1 MPYRAIVHASELLT
15 GEGVRSKD
23 GRGVTEAD
31 LGSIAN
37 GALVYGYRDQGGLEI
52 PEKIEWV
59 GRTKDLPERFARA
72 SRTDLGG
79 AKALVPGLID
89 CHTHMIFAGDR
100 SAEFALR
107 CAGATYE

>member
-31 LGSIAN
+31 LGSIAD

-52 PEKIEWV
+52 PEKMEWV

-72 SRTDLGG
+72 SRTG
-79 AKALVPGLID
+79 VPW
-89 CHTHMIFAGDR
+89 R
-100 SAEFALR
+100 SHPTWCPTNGRARAIP
-107 CAGATYE
+107 